1 MPKISVIIPVYNTEK
16 YLSQCLDS
24 VLTQTFQDFEVICV
38 NDGSTDGSLA
48 ILEEYAKKDPRIRVL
63 TQVNQGQSV
72 ARNEGMKLAGGEY
85 ICFLDS
91 DDFYDE
97 DFLYTLYTKSVESDA
112 DIVMTNT
119 RYVNGNDS
127 TLTSLTTQMLDQFAD
142 RIKILPHG
150 GVWDKIYKVTLLKE
164 HHLRFH
170 AGLYFEDNLFVVQ
183 ALFYA
188 AKMVVIDGPSY
199 NYICNPNSTTRS
211 SNTATKRKA
220 DTVQIAK
227 MIMNF
232 ADAHNCSK
240 AEKEILTDFC
250 LRCFVNLKKSSSEN
264 YKILQSVLLPT
275 PLFKKQTRKRFKWRV
290 KEKLKRIWRKLSFTT
305 YKEEIK

>member
-1 MPKISVIIPVYNTEK
+1 
-16 YLSQCLDS
+16 
-24 VLTQTFQDFEVICV
+24 
-38 NDGSTDGSLA
+38 
-48 ILEEYAKKDPRIRVL
+48 
-63 TQVNQGQSV
+63 
-72 ARNEGMKLAGGEY
+72 
-85 ICFLDS
+85 
-91 DDFYDE
+91 
-97 DFLYTLYTKSVESDA
+97 
-112 DIVMTNT
+112 MTNT

-305 YKEEIK
+305 YKEEIKLQHITLFRAGLTRSTKDILK